1 MESSDLLDN
10 LVPSNQVEESMMRE
24 VSLVRELSQAAD
36 RNMHNWYAEYAQL
49 MKDYK
54 AEFDADV
61 ACSNPEYLQAKLDI
75 IKLAVAK
82 VSSQHA
88 FTLYCKTLPVDSEV
102 LSKND
107 MFDNFGACEICIS
120 LKRG

>member
-10 LVPSNQVEESMMRE
+10 VVPSNQVEESMMRE

-54 AEFDADV
+54 AEFDADL

-82 VSSQHA
+82 VSSQHT
-88 FTLYCKTLPVDSEV
+88 FTLHCKTLPVAWHNFLAHKAELHV
-102 LSKND
+102 LLWRMNTEHK
-107 MFDNFGACEICIS
+107 F
-120 LKRG
+120 

>member
-1 MESSDLLDN
+1 MENSDLLDN

-54 AEFDADV
+54 AEFDAEV
-61 ACSNPEYLQAKLDI
+61 VCSNPEYLQAKLDI

-88 FTLYCKTLPVDSEV
+88 LPSIAKHYQSIGTVSWHTK
-102 LSKND
+102 LSH
-107 MFDNFGACEICIS
+107 MFCCG
-120 LKRG
+120 